1 MSLKSTFAS
10 HNFELSTEELE
21 QFEKFLA
28 LFIEY
33 NAHTNLSAIRDE
45 E

>member
-1 MSLKSTFAS
+1 MKEYFQKESIECSAL
-10 HNFELSTEELE
+10 EEGLF
-21 QFEKFLA
+21 QRFLA
-28 LFIEY
+28 AFMAY